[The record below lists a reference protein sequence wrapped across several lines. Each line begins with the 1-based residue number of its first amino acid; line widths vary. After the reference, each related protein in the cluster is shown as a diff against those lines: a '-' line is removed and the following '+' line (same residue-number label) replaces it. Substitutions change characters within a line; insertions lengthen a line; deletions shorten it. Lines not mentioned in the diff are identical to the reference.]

1 MALISPTAPAAAVL
15 WPMLLLAD
23 PSAQRVPVPY
33 TRARPRYS
41 IGSPIGVP
49 VPCASTAPT
58 VSASTPAAANA
69 ARYTAT
75 WASSD
80 GIVSVSVRPS

>member
-1 MALISPTAPAAAVL
+1 MISPTVPADAVL
-15 WPMLLLAD
+15 CPMLLLAD
-23 PSAQRVPVPY
+23 PSAQGVPAPY
-33 TRARPRYS
+33 TRARLRYS

-49 VPCASTAPT
+49 VPCASTTPT
-58 VSASTPAAANA
+58 VSGCTPAAANA

-80 GIVSVSVRPS
+80 GMVSVSVRPS